1 MRFILVSLALALPAA
16 SSLAETCKYVDKD
29 GRTIYSNVPI
39 KNARKIV
46 CFQPP
51 PVTVETP
58 APAPA
63 PPVPVGARPMDT
75 GKARV
80 DVSTQRKR
88 DDERRQIL
96 EEELARE
103 ENALADARRS
113 LSEQESTRGGDER
126 NYQRVLDRLK
136 PFQEAVEVH
145 EKNIASIKRE
155 MANLR

>member
-1 MRFILVSLALALPAA
+1 MRFIAVSLVLALPAA
-16 SSLAETCKYVDKD
+16 PILAETCKYVDQD

-51 PVTVETP
+51 PPVAAETPTP
-58 APAPA
+58 APPA
-63 PPVPVGARPMDT
+63 AVGPRPLDT
-75 GKARV
+75 SKARV
-80 DVSTQRKR
+80 DAPTQRKR

-103 ENALADARRS
+103 QDALAEARRA
-113 LSEQESTRGGDER
+113 LAEQESTRTGDER
-126 NYQRVLDRLK
+126 NYQRVLERLK

>member
-1 MRFILVSLALALPAA
+1 MRFIVVSLVLALLAA
-16 SSLAETCKYVDKD
+16 PTLAETCKYVDKD
-29 GRTIYSNVPI
+29 GHTIYSNVPI

-51 PVTVETP
+51 VPVATETPPPTP
-58 APAPA
+58 APAVK
-63 PPVPVGARPMDT
+63 PPDNT
-75 GKARV
+75 KTRV
-80 DVSTQRKR
+80 DASTQRKR

-103 ENALADARRS
+103 QDALSEARRALA
-113 LSEQESTRGGDER
+113 EQESIRSGDER

-136 PFQEAVEVH
+136 PYQETVEMH

-155 MANLR
+155 MANLK

>member
-1 MRFILVSLALALPAA
+1 MRFILVSLVLALLAA
-16 SSLAETCKYVDKD
+16 PTLGETCKYVDKD

-39 KNARKIV
+39 KNARKIT

-51 PVTVETP
+51 APVAAETPPPTPTP
-58 APAPA
+58 APAVK
-63 PPVPVGARPMDT
+63 PPDNT
-75 GKARV
+75 KTRV
-80 DVSTQRKR
+80 DASTQRKR

-103 ENALADARRS
+103 QDALSEARRALA
-113 LSEQESTRGGDER
+113 EQESIRSGDER

-136 PFQEAVEVH
+136 PYQETVEMH

-155 MANLR
+155 MANLK